1 MRKKTIYNDDDMM
14 LYVDEVIELISK
26 GQYYSARMDQIKL
39 ACVDKF
45 GDKWLASIEKLLEL
59 STNPEDC
66 DYDNGVQMIDNTEL
80 LENQKHSDNNDDGGV
95 DNNNNDDDDDD
106 DDNDYSEIT
115 SLNEKV

>member
-1 MRKKTIYNDDDMM
+1 MKKRTIYNDDDMI

-45 GDKWLASIEKLLEL
+45 GDKWLALIEKLLEL
-59 STNPEDC
+59 STNPE

-80 LENQKHSDNNDDGGV
+80 LENQKHSDNQ
-95 DNNNNDDDDDD
+95 NNYNDDDCNDDD
-106 DDNDYSEIT
+106 EDEDDDYSEIT
-115 SLNEKV
+115 SLNELNEKV